1 MACLPIALHA
11 SVSCMLGLGYGCGYI
26 TSLATYE
33 IFNRKKKQKNS
44 EKGSGKSSGKSS
56 GKGSEN
62 SKNSEKN
69 SDDIKQIEFVE
80 KKTDEKTVNS
90 SIGSNGNNYTIN
102 DLLNTLDEVKTELQY
117 TREKLELFD
126 HKLEDNIASNKTVEK
141 EKSKRYR
148 TMSF

>member
-33 IFNRKKKQKNS
+33 IFNRKKKQKS
-44 EKGSGKSSGKSS
+44 CEPGCEKA
-56 GKGSEN
+56 N
-62 SKNSEKN
+62 
-69 SDDIKQIEFVE
+69 DDIKQIEFDE
-80 KKTDEKTVNS
+80 KKTDENPVNS
-90 SIGSNGNNYTIN
+90 TGSNGNNYTIN

-126 HKLEDNIASNKTVEK
+126 HKLEDSIASNKNVEK

>member
-33 IFNRKKKQKNS
+33 IFNRRKKQNT
-44 EKGSGKSSGKSS
+44 
-56 GKGSEN
+56 
-62 SKNSEKN
+62 
-69 SDDIKQIEFVE
+69 SDNTSDNTSKQIEFIE
-80 KKTDEKTVNS
+80 KKVDENIVNPV
-90 SIGSNGNNYTIN
+90 GCNTNNVGNNYTIN

-126 HKLEDNIASNKTVEK
+126 HKLEDSINSNKNVEK
-141 EKSKRYR
+141 DKSKRYR
-148 TMSF
+148 TLSF